1 MGFMSDE
8 QMIYI
13 SPDDDLT
20 SVRERLE
27 GVLSKQVT
35 LIIPPDTQLRS
46 HVAWKVLHAR
56 AREMGKEILIISSD
70 PQIRSVAQA
79 VKFRVANSLA
89 ASQSGQVRSGSSRSG
104 RVSATGKGRSSS
116 ASSQRSAPGKETEM
130 RGSEGSRL
138 RLQRQAGRRSSEA
151 GERSGEKSGSKRSG
165 VGETMTGKMSNVL
178 PPAFRG
184 PDKQYEQ
191 PYDFRIDTAPPIQ
204 PLPLEPIEEPD
215 LLLEDY
221 HQSQDIRKAASGEIP
236 RQRLQEASDKTS
248 LMPEE
253 IAPED
258 ESLLAHRIT
267 PLPRIQDDPYEFMQ
281 DSQPPPPAEQ
291 RAAVPMES
299 LEAGKHAIRDI
310 SEPPIEIVEGE
321 VEYQGDMGDF
331 VVHSDDSGAPPAARP
346 SQSRS
351 LRRPARLGTA
361 GKELQLP
368 PEPSREADAL
378 PPIADI
384 PTRVMR
390 QSQPLQQSRPRS
402 GPIRPAPAAPRQV
415 PGSTTGARPTRSQPI
430 ARPGMA
436 STSAGRG
443 RMGPQTRSQRATRHR
458 LSTSNVLLIASIIA
472 ALVIVG
478 LLAYFGPSASVAIT
492 LPSRDYFH
500 TVHLVA
506 RPNAAANPNLAVV
519 PAQTQ
524 VKTFT
529 VSGTGTA
536 TGKTQVGTVPATGT
550 VFFTNDGTAPVEI
563 PTGSVVATSDAN
575 AVLFVTTADA
585 VISPSSGNSSPP
597 PIPVP
602 IQAQKAGASGNVA
615 AGSITMIPDD
625 SLSMIAQFN
634 KIQPANL
641 KLRVVNDK
649 DTTGGGTGTATV
661 VLRQDLDG
669 VKKSLHAQAQGDI
682 NAWLKQLSTN
692 GVMGKTSVTDTLV
705 NPPGEGQV
713 VNNGSFPAV
722 LKIDVAALYLPNAS
736 LQAAALAQL
745 NRFIAKDGAYPNYV
759 VIADAGHPVRIDG
772 LRQSGGDLTGMTLD
786 FTATARAMP
795 NITAGAVQRMIA
807 GTSVEDARTLLSNRI
822 PGVQKQNVEIKVSP
836 GFISWV
842 PFWPTRIDV
851 TFVPGSVPPTKQKP

>member
-104 RVSATGKGRSSS
+104 RINATGKGKSSS
-116 ASSQRSAPGKETEM
+116 ASSQRSAPGKEAES
-130 RGSEGSRL
+130 RGLGPRSRPSG
-138 RLQRQAGRRSSEA
+138 QTGRKGA
-151 GERSGEKSGSKRSG
+151 AERTGEKPGSKRSG
-165 VGETMTGKMSNVL
+165 TGEIVTGNAGNVI
-178 PPAFRG
+178 PPAFHV
-184 PDKQYEQ
+184 PDKQFGQ
-191 PYDFRIDTAPPIQ
+191 PYDFRIDPVPPIR
-204 PLPLEPIEEPD
+204 PLSPEPIEEPD

-236 RQRLQEASDKTS
+236 QQRLQETADKTS
-248 LMPEE
+248 HPPEE
-253 IAPED
+253 DASED
-258 ESLLAHRIT
+258 ESLLAHKLT
-267 PLPRIQDDPYEFMQ
+267 PLPRIQDDPFEYMG

-291 RAAVPMES
+291 KAAVSMED
-299 LEAGKHAIRDI
+299 LDTGKHAIRDV

-321 VEYQGDMGDF
+321 VEYQGDQGDF
-331 VVHSDDSGAPPAARP
+331 VVHSNIPPAARP
-346 SQSRS
+346 SQSRD
-351 LRRPARLGTA
+351 LRRPGRMGTA
-361 GKELQLP
+361 GKELQFP
-368 PEPSREADAL
+368 PEPGREEDAL
-378 PPIADI
+378 PPVADI
-384 PTRVMR
+384 PTRVIR
-390 QSQPLQQSRPRS
+390 SSQPLQPSRPRS
-402 GPIRPAPAAPRQV
+402 GPIRPAPPTPRL
-415 PGSTTGARPTRSQPI
+415 GTSTGARSTRSQPL
-430 ARPGMA
+430 ARPPIS
-436 STSAGRG
+436 STAAGRMRTG
-443 RMGPQTRSQRATRHR
+443 TQPQPQKAARRGV
-458 LSTSNVLLIASIIA
+458 STGNAILIASIIGVLA
-472 ALVIVG
+472 IVG
-478 LLAYFGPSASVAIT
+478 LLAFLGPSASVSIT

-500 TVHLVA
+500 TVHLSA
-506 RPNAAANPNLAVV
+506 RPNVAANLDLGIV

-524 VKTFT
+524 IKTFT

-536 TGKTQVGTVPATGT
+536 TGKAKVGTVPATGT
-550 VFFTNDGTAPVEI
+550 VFFTNNGTSPVEI

-585 VISPSSGNSSPP
+585 VIPPANATPPPS

-602 IQAQKAGASGNVA
+602 IQAQKAGVGGNVA
-615 AGSITMIPDD
+615 AGSITVIPDD
-625 SLSMIAQFN
+625 SLNAIAQFN
-634 KIQPANL
+634 KIPPTQL
-641 KLRVVNDK
+641 KLKVVNDK

-661 VLRQDLDG
+661 VLPQDLDG
-669 VKKSLHAQAQGDI
+669 IKKSLHAQAQGDI
-682 NAWLKQLSTN
+682 NAWLKQLTVN
-692 GVMGKTSVTDTLV
+692 GIMGKTSTTDTLV

-722 LKIDVAALYLPNAS
+722 LKIDVAALYLPNTS
-736 LQAAALAQL
+736 LQPAALAQL
-745 NRFIAKDGAYPNYV
+745 NRFIVKDAAYPNYV
-759 VIADAGHPVRIDG
+759 AIADVRHPVRIDG
-772 LRQSGGDLTGMTLD
+772 LRQTAGDLEGMTLD
-786 FTATARAMP
+786 FTATARAIP
-795 NITAGAVQRMIA
+795 NITADTVRRLIA
-807 GTSVEDARTLLSNRI
+807 GKSVAEASTLLASNI

-842 PFWPTRIDV
+842 PSLPGRIDV
-851 TFVPGSVPPTKQKP
+851 TFVPGSVPPTKQKV